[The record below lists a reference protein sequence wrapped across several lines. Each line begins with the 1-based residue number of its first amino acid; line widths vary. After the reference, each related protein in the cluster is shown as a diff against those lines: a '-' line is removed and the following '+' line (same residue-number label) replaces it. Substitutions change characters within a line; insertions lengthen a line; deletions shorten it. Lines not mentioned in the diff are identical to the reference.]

1 MNQLSDINSRNL
13 FRIPSAPS
21 RKKFAIVIL
30 TDRKDLPY
38 KNTVYPSGSTAL
50 FVSHGKVYN
59 RVGDGDGAPRFLEAM
74 GSKR

>member
-1 MNQLSDINSRNL
+1 M
-13 FRIPSAPS
+13 
-21 RKKFAIVIL
+21 AIVIL
-30 TDRKDLPY
+30 NNRKDLPY
-38 KNTVYPSGSTAL
+38 KNTVYSNGSVAF